1 MVRGIAPV
9 VRLKRIFVFL
19 SVKKIRGGDGG
30 MGGSGSSRWGWHSK
44 RTCVEDCRVL
54 NVNLLRRDGFL
65 RPGVSGTVT
74 WPDGG
79 KIDVAT
85 RLFEDSGYVRL
96 EYSITRA
103 GQRQDFDCRVD
114 LVQVVRLVDKSSWV
128 FRCPL
133 NGCARRTVKLYL
145 PPGGRY
151 FGCRECYGL
160 TYRARQEHDKA
171 MDAYRRLPFDEL
183 AAVTDQLATAG
194 GSGTQ
199 RVRNAT
205 LALKMLGA
213 LGRR

>member
-1 MVRGIAPV
+1 
-9 VRLKRIFVFL
+9 
-19 SVKKIRGGDGG
+19 
-30 MGGSGSSRWGWHSK
+30 
-44 RTCVEDCRVL
+44 
-54 NVNLLRRDGFL
+54 
-65 RPGVSGTVT
+65 
-74 WPDGG
+74 
-79 KIDVAT
+79 VA
-85 RLFEDSGYVRL
+85 
-96 EYSITRA
+96 
-103 GQRQDFDCRVD
+103 
-114 LVQVVRLVDKSSWV
+114 RLVDKSSWV